1 MSEHIDPEWLES
13 LRRMTPEEQI
23 ALLRAIRRLRI
34 DCPQCLVKSPQ
45 LHRKPCNTCTSLPG
59 NLGRPLS
66 SVN

>member
-23 ALLRAIRRLRI
+23 SLLRAIRRLRI
-34 DCPQCLVKSPQ
+34 DCPHCPVKSPQ
-45 LHRKPCNTCTSLPG
+45 LNRKPCHSCTSLPG

-66 SVN
+66 TVN